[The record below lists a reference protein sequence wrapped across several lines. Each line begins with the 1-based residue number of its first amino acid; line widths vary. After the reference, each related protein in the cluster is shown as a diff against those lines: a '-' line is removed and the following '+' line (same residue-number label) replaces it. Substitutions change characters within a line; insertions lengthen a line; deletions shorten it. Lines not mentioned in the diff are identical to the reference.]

1 MLFKSMTFA
10 VLTAAVSVVAQEM
23 SGADMVSN
31 INRLTDL
38 TRIATLIT
46 QDAVYVN
53 NPTVNRNVTV
63 SIIDAIGTQGT
74 LDQDAMTGQACG
86 ALTKRH
92 SGSIVG
98 RAMLDQR
105 QSSTTYTP
113 EEQTNVASAYTTLV
127 DVTQAFMAACVQK
140 HYAVVTHNAA
150 HLMGQALNSTLGVL
164 DTMTDTVMTMV
175 PTQKDAMT
183 AQKGLLDQ
191 SYSSTVDL
199 YVNGPL

>member
-1 MLFKSMTFA
+1 
-10 VLTAAVSVVAQEM
+10 
-23 SGADMVSN
+23 
-31 INRLTDL
+31 
-38 TRIATLIT
+38 
-46 QDAVYVN
+46 
-53 NPTVNRNVTV
+53 
-63 SIIDAIGTQGT
+63 
-74 LDQDAMTGQACG
+74 
-86 ALTKRH
+86 
-92 SGSIVG
+92 
-98 RAMLDQR
+98 
-105 QSSTTYTP
+105 
-113 EEQTNVASAYTTLV
+113 
-127 DVTQAFMAACVQK
+127 MAACVQK